1 MGACVM
7 FAVIQE
13 NRLLGTGDTPL
24 EAWIVAY
31 EALGRPLNFALQA
44 MQMSVACEAGVVY
57 QFELFSIYLLGASD
71 LYDKI

>member
-1 MGACVM
+1 MGSRVM
-7 FAVIQE
+7 FAVIQDT
-13 NRLLGTGDTPL
+13 RLLGIGETPL
-24 EAWIVAY
+24 DAWIGAY
-31 EALGRPLNFALQA
+31 EALGRPLNFSLQA